1 MTTDGKPAAEAA
13 IKLIKLRYAGVCTCG
28 AAVAPGS
35 YAGWDKVTRSVLCET
50 CVATPPADS
59 NGAAEQPVDIGRP
72 GASLDREYQRRKHSH
87 ENRVRARFPR
97 LGGLL
102 LAVTGEPAS
111 TKSFAIGAEGEQ
123 HVASRLEKACGDEVL
138 FLHNRRL
145 GKRRRDGDIDH
156 LAIAASGIYVI
167 DAKHYK
173 DATVRVRR
181 TGGLLSPAREQL
193 LINGRDR
200 TNLIAGSTKQ
210 RDALL
215 VALDNHPL
223 AASVSVTSLLCFRTA
238 DLPFWGD
245 AEIAGVRVLALRGT
259 IKLLRRNGPLTPS
272 DRQSL
277 HRHLAA
283 ELPPA

>member
-1 MTTDGKPAAEAA
+1 M
-13 IKLIKLRYAGVCTCG
+13 
-28 AAVAPGS
+28 
-35 YAGWDKVTRSVLCET
+35 
-50 CVATPPADS
+50 
-59 NGAAEQPVDIGRP
+59 DIGRP
-72 GASLDREYQRRKHSH
+72 GASLDREYQRRKQSR

-97 LGGLL
+97 LGGVYLTL
-102 LAVTGEPAS
+102 TGQPATTRALAT
-111 TKSFAIGAEGEQ
+111 GAEGERQ
-123 HVASRLEKACGDEVL
+123 VASRLEKACGDEVL

-145 GKRRRDGDIDH
+145 GKRRHDGDIDH

-181 TGGLLSPAREQL
+181 TGGLLSPLKEQL

-210 RDALL
+210 LDALL

-223 AASVSVTSLLCFRTA
+223 AASVSATSLLCFRNA

-245 AEIAGVRVLALRGT
+245 AEIAGVRVQALRGT
-259 IKLLRRNGPLTPS
+259 IKLLRRNGPLTAS
-272 DRQSL
+272 DRRSL
-277 HRHLAA
+277 HRHLAI